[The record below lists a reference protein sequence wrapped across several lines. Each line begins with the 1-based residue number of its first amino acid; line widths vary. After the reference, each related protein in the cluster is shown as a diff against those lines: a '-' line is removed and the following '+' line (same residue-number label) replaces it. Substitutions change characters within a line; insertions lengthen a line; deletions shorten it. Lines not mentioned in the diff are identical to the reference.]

1 MITLRRPGA
10 GAWAGPRMPDG
21 PGSDDHREPR
31 PTGVRRSPE
40 RCGGTG
46 PRGGRGL
53 VGAQGHSLG
62 LRLFH
67 LAPPWCQHLDG
78 DPAYRAGPGRRS
90 PCAPILR
97 GCRQVPIVA
106 GWLATGRRLVQLG
119 PCLGLRGR
127 GGPGSPH
134 FGGLGPPP
142 GRAAGACWVGPAR
155 SPTVRGRHVYAVA
168 NRGTGVREHGPPR
181 GRGASRER
189 FPPPRRQG
197 PITQLH
203 GSGVVVL
210 AGGEEGKLSWCGPG
224 AGTRVGRLPRC

>member
-1 MITLRRPGA
+1 LPGGGRA
-10 GAWAGPRMPDG
+10 GGGGGGGG
-21 PGSDDHREPR
+21 PG
-31 PTGVRRSPE
+31 
-40 RCGGTG
+40 GG
-46 PRGGRGL
+46 GGGWW
-53 VGAQGHSLG
+53 GAQGHSLG
-62 LRLFH
+62 LRLFR
-67 LAPPWCQHLDG
+67 LAPPWCRHLDG
-78 DPAYRAGPGRRS
+78 DPAYRVGPGRRS

-155 SPTVRGRHVYAVA
+155 SPKVRGRHVYAVA

-189 FPPPRRQG
+189 FPPPAEAGTDHPTARV
-197 PITQLH
+197 
-203 GSGVVVL
+203 GSRCSGWGGGKGTVMVRPWRWD
-210 AGGEEGKLSWCGPG
+210 AGGEAAPMLARTRGG
-224 AGTRVGRLPRC
+224 AGGCPRAALLQGGGGACP